1 MKKSLNTVIALV
13 IVQLL
18 SAQSPK
24 QVVMEHFTNTR
35 CSICASRNPGFYQ
48 TLASYPQVI
57 HIAFHPSAPYQN
69 CYFSQQNKTEND
81 GRTNYY
87 NTYGSTPDFVL
98 NGKLLPSANPAINT
112 TTLDTALNQTS
123 PIEVE
128 VTEEL
133 ITADSILV
141 RVFIRAKFSLVT
153 GSARLFVA
161 VAEEPVL
168 YNAPNGENIHHD
180 VFRKA
185 LTDVNGAPFQLPL
198 INDSVV
204 ATFTYKVQSGWNV
217 NQLHTVAIVQRESD
231 KYVLN
236 ADKSARLSSPVG
248 LEETKEEPFVVYPNP
263 FDGTLTVRSSQMS
276 VNTSVEVSDVSGRK
290 VISQILTTNSLQLST
305 ENWCSGIYFLRI
317 GNMVKKLVK
326 E

>member
-1 MKKSLNTVIALV
+1 MKKGLNTVIALV
-13 IVQLL
+13 VVQLL

-24 QVVMEHFTNTR
+24 QVVIEHFTNTR

-128 VTEEL
+128 ATEEF
-133 ITADSILV
+133 ITADSVLV
-141 RVFIRAKFSLVT
+141 KIVVRTTGAIPVT
-153 GSARLFVA
+153 NTRLFA
-161 VAEEPVL
+161 GVAEEPVL
-168 YNAPNGENIHHD
+168 YTAPNGENIHHD
-180 VFRKA
+180 VFRKT
-185 LTDVNGAPFQLPL
+185 LTDVNGAPFQLPA
-198 INDSVV
+198 INDSIV

-236 ADKSARLSSPVG
+236 ADKSERLSSPVG
-248 LEETKEEPFVVYPNP
+248 VEEVIEEDFSVLPNP
-263 FDGTLTVRSSQMS
+263 FDGTLTVRSSQMT
-276 VNTSVEVSDVSGRK
+276 VNTLVEVSDVSGRK
-290 VISQILTTNSLQLST
+290 ILSQILTTYNQQLST
-305 ENWCSGIYFLRI
+305 ENWPKGIYLLRI
-317 GNMVKKLVK
+317 GNVVKKLVK

>member
-1 MKKSLNTVIALV
+1 MKKSLNTVMALV
-13 IVQLL
+13 VVQLL

-24 QVVMEHFTNTR
+24 QVMIEHFTNTR

-48 TLASYPQVI
+48 TLAGYPQVI
-57 HIAFHPSAPYQN
+57 HIAYHPSAPYQN
-69 CYFSQQNKTEND
+69 CHFSQQNKTEND

-112 TTLDTALNQTS
+112 TTLDTALNQSS

-128 VTEEL
+128 VTEVL
-133 ITADSILV
+133 ITADSVQV
-141 RVFIRAKFSLVT
+141 RIVIRTTGAIPVT
-153 GSARLFVA
+153 NARLFA
-161 VAEEPVL
+161 GVAEEPVL

-185 LTDVNGAPFQLPL
+185 LTDVNGAPFQLPAL
-198 INDSVV
+198 NDSTI

-217 NQLHTVAIVQRESD
+217 NQLHTTAIVQRESD

-236 ADKSARLSSPVG
+236 ADNSERLASPVG
-248 LEETKEEPFVVYPNP
+248 MEEVSEEEFSVYPNP
-263 FDGTLTVRSSQMS
+263 FGEQLTVLSSRKDM
-276 VNTSVEVSDVSGRK
+276 NTLIEVSAISGRK
-290 VISQILTTNSLQLST
+290 YYSQLLTAELQQLSCAS
-305 ENWCSGIYFLRI
+305 WPPGLYFLRM
-317 GNMVKKLVK
+317 GNVVKKVVK

>member
-1 MKKSLNTVIALV
+1 MKKSLHTILALV
-13 IVQLL
+13 VAQLL

-24 QVVMEHFTNTR
+24 QVVVEHFTNTR

-48 TLASYPQVI
+48 TLAGYPQVI

-112 TTLDTALNQTS
+112 TTLDTALNQTA

-128 VTEEL
+128 ATEEL
-133 ITADSILV
+133 ITPDSVLV
-141 RVFIRAKFSLVT
+141 RIVIRTTENISAIN
-153 GSARLFVA
+153 ARLFA
-161 VAEEPVL
+161 GVAEEPVL

-185 LTDVNGAPFQLPL
+185 MTDVNGAPFQLPAF
-198 INDSVV
+198 NDSTV
-204 ATFTYKVQSGWNV
+204 ATFTYKVQNGWNV

-231 KYVLN
+231 RYVLN
-236 ADKSARLSSPVG
+236 ADKSVRLSSPVG
-248 LEETKEEPFVVYPNP
+248 VQVVSKEAFTVYPNP
-263 FDGTLTVRSSQMS
+263 FSGQLMVRISQLAENIWM
-276 VNTSVEVSDVSGRK
+276 EVMDMAGRK
-290 VISQILTTNSLQLST
+290 MYSGYLATDNQQLPT
-305 ENWCSGIYFLRI
+305 ENWPKGVYFLKI

-326 E
+326 Q

>member
-24 QVVMEHFTNTR
+24 QVVIEHFTNTR

-112 TTLDTALNQTS
+112 STIDTALNQTS

-128 VTEEL
+128 ATEEL
-133 ITADSILV
+133 MTADSVLV
-141 RVFIRAKFSLVT
+141 RIVIRTTGTIPVT
-153 GSARLFVA
+153 NARLFA
-161 VAEEPVL
+161 GVAEEPIL
-168 YNAPNGENIHHD
+168 YNAPNGENVHHD

-185 LTDVNGAPFQLPL
+185 LTDVSGAPFQLPA

-217 NQLHTVAIVQRESD
+217 SQLHTVAIVQRESD

-236 ADKSARLSSPVG
+236 ADKSVRLSSPVG
-248 LEETKEEPFVVYPNP
+248 VEEVKEELFVVYPNP
-263 FDGTLTVRSSQMS
+263 VSEILTVHSSQLA
-276 VNTSVEVSDVSGRK
+276 VNTVLQVSDVSGRIFFSK
-290 VISQILTTNSLQLST
+290 ILTTDNQQLFT
-305 ENWCSGIYFLRI
+305 ESWPSGIYFLRI
-317 GNMVKKLVK
+317 GNVVKKLVK